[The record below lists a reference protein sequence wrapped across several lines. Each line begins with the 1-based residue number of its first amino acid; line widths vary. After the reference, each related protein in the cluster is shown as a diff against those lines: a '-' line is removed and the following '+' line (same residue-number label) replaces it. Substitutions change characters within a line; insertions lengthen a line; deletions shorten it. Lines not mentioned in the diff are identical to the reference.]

1 MNQTI
6 EGIELNP
13 VVSSQI
19 CAIGHDEK
27 SSLLIQF
34 KDREGNPGSIYR
46 YENFSFKHYLTFRE
60 AESIGSYFYRHI
72 KSAPH
77 TYPFKKLQ

>member
-6 EGIELNP
+6 EGVELYQ
-13 VVSSQI
+13 VSSSQVYS
-19 CAIGHDEK
+19 IGHNEQNA
-27 SSLLIQF
+27 LYICF
-34 KDREGNPGSIYR
+34 KNKDGSPGSIYK
-46 YENFSFKHYLTFRE
+46 YDNFSFKHFLAFKD

-77 TYPFKKLQ
+77 TYPYKKIS